1 MKKVILLVF
10 GALLTFLLA
19 GCGLG
24 INVGSFR
31 VVTGSGHVA
40 TESRAVS
47 GFSAVELSGFG
58 ELTVT
63 QGDSE
68 SLSIEA
74 EDNFLPLILTEVRG
88 NTLVIRIQQF
98 TTMNPT
104 KPIRYD
110 VKLKNINA
118 LTLSGAG
125 SVQSDGIKA
134 DRLNLT
140 VSGAGNL
147 DIKNAQ
153 AADLAVTSSG
163 VGNIQLAGEITGQN
177 VTLSGLGNYKAGDL
191 KSKTARV
198 NVSGAGNETLWASD
212 SLDVNISGAG
222 SVEYYGS
229 PELTRKIS
237 GLGSVRSLGSK

>member
-1 MKKVILLVF
+1 MKKAVLLVL
-10 GALLTFLLA
+10 GALLLSLLA

-24 INVGSFR
+24 VNVGSFR

-58 ELTVT
+58 ELTIT
-63 QGDSE
+63 QGDNE
-68 SLSIEA
+68 SLSVEA

-88 NTLVIRIQQF
+88 KTLVIRIQQF
-98 TTMNPT
+98 TTLNPT

-110 VKLKNINA
+110 VKLKNVNA

-125 SVQSDGIKA
+125 SVRSDAVKA
-134 DRLNLT
+134 ERLNLT

-147 DIKNAQ
+147 NLKNIKAT
-153 AADLAVTSSG
+153 DLAVTSSG
-163 VGNIQLAGEITGQN
+163 VGNLELAGEITGQN
-177 VTLSGLGNYKAGDL
+177 VTLSGLGNYRAGDL

-198 NVSGAGNETLWASD
+198 NVSGAGNATLWASD
-212 SLDVNISGAG
+212 SLDINISGAG

-229 PELTRKIS
+229 PEVTRKIS
-237 GLGSVRSLGSK
+237 GLGSVKSLGGK